1 MARKA
6 RMHTRKAQA
15 PTETQKPL
23 RLATYEQ
30 LTRTIDRA
38 MQRHGWKASGHERM
52 RAPIGTLV
60 RHEYVRDGLEVS
72 VCVCVPHHA
81 GDFEQAPAFHVN
93 SLTSCKVTLNNHDAD
108 EMEDVER
115 ELNSLGCTYFPE
127 DANQL
132 RHMLED
138 MLLSHAEKLLEGK
151 WSEARSRVSAALR
164 LHAQRH
170 AEPYSRTWDTTPAGR
185 AAMPF

>member
-38 MQRHGWKASGHERM
+38 MQRHGWKASGHESM

-60 RHEYVRDGLEVS
+60 RHEYTRDGLEVS
-72 VCVCVPHHA
+72 VCACVPHHD
-81 GDFEQAPAFHVN
+81 GDFEQAPAFYVN
-93 SLTSCKVTLNNHDAD
+93 SLTSIGAAWSNGDAD

-115 ELNSLGCTYFPE
+115 ELNGVGCTCTM
-127 DANQL
+127 DNAKQL
-132 RHMLED
+132 SSMLES
-138 MLLSHAEKLLEGK
+138 MLLSHAEATLMQK
-151 WSEARSRVSAALR
+151 WKEVRDSRISAQEARARHQKLRALITRPTAA
-164 LHAQRH
+164 
-170 AEPYSRTWDTTPAGR
+170 
-185 AAMPF
+185 

>member
-1 MARKA
+1 MARKARKA

-60 RHEYVRDGLEVS
+60 RHEYARDGLEVS

-93 SLTSCKVTLNNHDAD
+93 SLTSCKVAPNNLDAD
-108 EMEDVER
+108 EIDGVER
-115 ELNSLGCTYFPE
+115 ELNGLGCTYHLE

-138 MLLSHAEKLLEGK
+138 MLLSHAEATLVQKWQEVRDRRISAQEACARHQKLRALIT
-151 WSEARSRVSAALR
+151 RPAA
-164 LHAQRH
+164 A
-170 AEPYSRTWDTTPAGR
+170 
-185 AAMPF
+185 